1 MKILPIHPE
10 FYLRH
15 KYSRFKALNTFG
27 IVTGYYISKNGKVNL
42 IVEIDKKNPSSSLKE
57 FIKGTNVEIQDYR
70 GDINNIFFIMSLET
84 IKLGVYKLIE

>member
-1 MKILPIHPE
+1 MKISSIHPE

-15 KYSRFKALNTFG
+15 KYSRFESFNTFG

-57 FIKGTNVEIQDYR
+57 FIKRTNVEIQDYR